1 MTELEAGEL
10 AIAQSLDPKN
20 EDIAGRIA
28 QIEAMLEERT
38 RGEVAAFCSYHRQV
52 DTLKMKPWEM
62 PPCWCTDADN
72 GLGGRLRRRMLA
84 AGVPANH
91 PDPLRALG
99 AA

>member
-1 MTELEAGEL
+1 MTEIEAGEL
-10 AIAQSLDPKN
+10 AIPQSLDPKN
-20 EDIAGRIA
+20 EDRAGRIA
-28 QIEAMLEERT
+28 QIESMLAERS
-38 RGEVAAFCSYHRQV
+38 RDEVAAFCSYHRQV

-62 PPCWCTDADN
+62 PPCWCSADDDS
-72 GLGGRLRRRMLA
+72 LGGRLRRRMLA